1 MPVRGRRGRTGGVTE
16 RKPAGMSWETWID
29 RQITTAQERGAF
41 ENLPGTGRPLPRRDR
56 PQSSYEWALE
66 WAARENGGVTGML
79 PPGLALRKEREE
91 LPARAT
97 KAPSEAAVRA
107 MAEDFDDRVREFWR
121 RPQDGPP
128 VAVGLADA
136 EALVE
141 VWRRSRPPVPS
152 PPEPAAAAPA
162 PTRRRWW
169 RRRQRRSSSR
179 SA

>member
-1 MPVRGRRGRTGGVTE
+1 MTE

-29 RQITTAQERGAF
+29 RQITSAEERGAF
-41 ENLPGTGRPLPRRDR
+41 ADLPGAGRPLPRRDR

-66 WAARENGGVTGML
+66 WASRENGGLTGML

-91 LPARAT
+91 LPARAAA
-97 KAPSEAAVRA
+97 APSEAAVRA
-107 MAEDFDDRVREFWR
+107 MAEDFDARVAEFWR

-128 VAVGLADA
+128 VAVGMADV

-141 VWRRSRPPVPS
+141 IWRTSRPVA
-152 PPEPAAAAPA
+152 PPPPAPA
-162 PTRRRWW
+162 PPQARRRWW
-169 RRRQRRSSSR
+169 RRRGQDRSSSS